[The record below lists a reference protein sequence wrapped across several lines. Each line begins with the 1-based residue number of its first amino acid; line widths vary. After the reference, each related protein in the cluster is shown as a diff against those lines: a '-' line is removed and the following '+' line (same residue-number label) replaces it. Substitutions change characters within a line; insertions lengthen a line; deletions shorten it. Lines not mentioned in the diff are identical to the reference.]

1 LDATVIGNHPVEAAR
16 AANRSTEDDFMGLGD
31 KIENKT
37 DDLKGKGKE
46 AAGALTDDNELRSEG
61 KTDQSKASVKDAG
74 EKVKDAAGDVK
85 DAFKK

>member
-1 LDATVIGNHPVEAAR
+1 
-16 AANRSTEDDFMGLGD
+16 MGLGD
-31 KIENKT
+31 KIENKA

-61 KTDQSKASVKDAG
+61 KTDQGKASMKDAG

>member
-1 LDATVIGNHPVEAAR
+1 
-16 AANRSTEDDFMGLGD
+16 MGLGD
-31 KIENKT
+31 KIENKA

-46 AAGALTDDNELRSEG
+46 AAGAATDDNELRAEG